1 MLVAVW
7 LNDVTNLLLVG
18 EHERLSALNRFY
30 AWLSNT
36 LIISW
41 RKQCII
47 FKRLWPNPCCRP
59 LWLWCPVEPARVEKL
74 YLPHQLRVPVPRT
87 RAASRHP
94 ADLSAS
100 SWHSAIYVEH
110 NNCMSAILLIA
121 PAILWGIS
129 MQSWKWPL
137 CSNPPA
143 AMHSCTEIICN
154 YTLHTQCKNNL
165 SKLNLRL
172 VCLKDLYYKLCT
184 YVMYVSE

>member
-1 MLVAVW
+1 MKA
-7 LNDVTNLLLVG
+7 
-18 EHERLSALNRFY
+18 LSRFY

-59 LWLWCPVEPARVEKL
+59 LWLWCPVGRPAWKNFTC
-74 YLPHQLRVPVPRT
+74 RT
-87 RAASRHP
+87 SSECRCRGPERH
-94 ADLSAS
+94 LGTLLISAS

-121 PAILWGIS
+121 PAIFWGIS

-154 YTLHTQCKNNL
+154 YSLHTQCKNNL